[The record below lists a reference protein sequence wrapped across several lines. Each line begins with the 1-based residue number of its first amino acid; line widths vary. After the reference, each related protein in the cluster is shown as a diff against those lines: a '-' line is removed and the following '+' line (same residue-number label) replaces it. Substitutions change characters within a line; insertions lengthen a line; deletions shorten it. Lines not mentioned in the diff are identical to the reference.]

1 LPLPHPLPPA
11 AFTLSLHDALPISG
25 FVADLFPVLHEFIQT
40 QLKEQPAD
48 LLATAWP
55 VMLAHHEFFTNT
67 MATCAAE
74 WDHAGVPELMQPWL
88 DQCQCEECGSSL
100 LRPCQDDIED
110 GAS

>member
-74 WDHAGVPELMQPWL
+74 WDHAGVPELMRS
-88 DQCQCEECGSSL
+88 EEQRLNSSHSQISYAVFCL
-100 LRPCQDDIED
+100 KK
-110 GAS
+110 